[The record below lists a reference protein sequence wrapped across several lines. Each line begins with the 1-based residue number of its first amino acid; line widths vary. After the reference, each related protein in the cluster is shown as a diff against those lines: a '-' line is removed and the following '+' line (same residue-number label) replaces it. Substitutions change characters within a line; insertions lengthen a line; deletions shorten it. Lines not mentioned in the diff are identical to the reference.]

1 MLQMLGMCWICG
13 LQTLSPTLYLVFSTS
28 QQTLL
33 QTKVLNTDEASF
45 INFSFSW
52 TMLLESSLK
61 PLQQALGPKEFFQYL
76 FLTVL

>member
-33 QTKVLNTDEASF
+33 QPKVLNSGGASF
-45 INFSFSW
+45 IGFSFPW
-52 TMLLESSLK
+52 TMPLESSLK
-61 PLQQALGPKEFFQYL
+61 PLQQALGPKVSSISF
-76 FLTVL
+76 